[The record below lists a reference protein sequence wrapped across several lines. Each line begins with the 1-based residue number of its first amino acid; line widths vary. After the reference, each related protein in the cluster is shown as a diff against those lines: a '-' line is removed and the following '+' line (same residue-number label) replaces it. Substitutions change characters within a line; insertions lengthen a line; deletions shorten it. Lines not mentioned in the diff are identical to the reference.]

1 MHHLLLARSRFPS
14 VPSVPSV
21 VKAFDFPHSEPR
33 HAEDPRLVHQQKL
46 HQALIK
52 IYVRL
57 VIAQSIQL
65 SNIVLVDLRRLS
77 CISQLWVLLTS
88 GSHLLKTFARL

>member
-1 MHHLLLARSRFPS
+1 MGLFVLLFARSRFSS

-33 HAEDPRLVHQQKL
+33 HAEDPRLVHQQNYY
-46 HQALIK
+46 QALIK

-57 VIAQSIQL
+57 VICPIYSVVK
-65 SNIVLVDLRRLS
+65 NHPRE
-77 CISQLWVLLTS
+77 LTS
-88 GSHLLKTFARL
+88 T